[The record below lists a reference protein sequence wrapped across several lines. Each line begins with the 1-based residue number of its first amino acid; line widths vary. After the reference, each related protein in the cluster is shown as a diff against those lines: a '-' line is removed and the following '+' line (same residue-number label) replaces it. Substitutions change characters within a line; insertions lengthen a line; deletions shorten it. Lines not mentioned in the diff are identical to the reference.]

1 MTFSYEIRGA
11 NRVGNALRKLASLN
25 KNVIDPIG
33 RKWAQGVR
41 GKLKA
46 KPYPAKR
53 PLQTYVRTGNL
64 ANKWAVENQGLGKWA
79 IVNRTDYGGFVVG
92 EKQAFMHLGRWWIAR
107 DVIQEEIPNLTKDLS
122 QEIERIWST

>member
-1 MTFSYEIRGA
+1 MTFSYEMRGS

-41 GKLKA
+41 GKLKS
-46 KPYPAKR
+46 KPAPAKR
-53 PLQTYVRTGNL
+53 PLQTYIRTGEL

-79 IVNRTDYGGFVVG
+79 IVNRKEASPFVIG
-92 EKQAFMHLGRWWIAR
+92 EKQAWFHAGRWWQAKPTIE
-107 DVIQEEIPNLTKDLS
+107 EEIPALTKDLS
-122 QEIERIWST
+122 DEIERIWTS